1 LADWKPEDPFNR
13 RSCRTN
19 PNSGPIKTRA
29 QLDAE
34 EEAARLEE
42 LTTKG
47 ETSQDIAPQ
56 DEEVEMIEP
65 KTLIE

>member
-13 RSCRTN
+13 RSYRTN

-42 LTTKG
+42 LTTEG
-47 ETSQDIAPQ
+47 ETSQDIAP
-56 DEEVEMIEP
+56 
-65 KTLIE
+65 